1 MAFEKKNPQA
11 EVIDDMIS
19 EMQEKMLQ
27 KAMSK
32 KNGAVA
38 VTVEAGEPKEE
49 AEGAG
54 LDGSMKSALSGEGEE
69 LEQPTT
75 GAEPS
80 AEEKAQIAALY
91 NKYCKG
97 M

>member
-1 MAFEKKNPQA
+1 MAFEKKDPQT

-49 AEGAG
+49 SEVEG
-54 LDGSMKSALSGEGEE
+54 LDGSIKSALGGEGEE
-69 LEQPTT
+69 IEQPMT

-80 AEEKAQIAALY
+80 AEEKTQIAALY
-91 NKYCKG
+91 NKFCKG